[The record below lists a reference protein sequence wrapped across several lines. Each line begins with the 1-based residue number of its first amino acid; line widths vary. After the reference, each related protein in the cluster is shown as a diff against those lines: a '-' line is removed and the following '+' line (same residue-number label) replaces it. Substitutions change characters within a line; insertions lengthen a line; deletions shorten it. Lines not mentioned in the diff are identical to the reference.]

1 MEILTGCLEPSFLIP
16 GTCIQRTCEQ
26 AVFLLWNPPTMT
38 IAREDI
44 QKEVNRIF
52 VENFE
57 IEPDELKEDSNLFDD
72 LGLDSLDAIDML
84 LAMETFI
91 GARLNDDDKER
102 AKQIRTVLDVIDF
115 VEGIASRGA
124 SA

>member
-1 MEILTGCLEPSFLIP
+1 
-16 GTCIQRTCEQ
+16 
-26 AVFLLWNPPTMT
+26 MT
-38 IAREDI
+38 VAREDI
-44 QKEVNRIF
+44 QKEVHRLF

-57 IEPDELKEDSNLFDD
+57 IEPDELKDESNLFDD

-115 VEGIASRGA
+115 VEGIAARGA

>member
-1 MEILTGCLEPSFLIP
+1 MS
-16 GTCIQRTCEQ
+16 
-26 AVFLLWNPPTMT
+26 V
-38 IAREDI
+38 AREDI
-44 QKEVNRIF
+44 QNEVHRLF
-52 VENFE
+52 VEHFE
-57 IEPDELKEDSNLFDD
+57 IEPDELKADSNLFDD

-91 GARLNDDDKER
+91 DARLNDDDKER
-102 AKQIRTVLDVIDF
+102 AKQIRTVLDVVDF

>member
-1 MEILTGCLEPSFLIP
+1 MS
-16 GTCIQRTCEQ
+16 
-26 AVFLLWNPPTMT
+26 

-44 QKEVNRIF
+44 QNEVNRIF

-57 IEPDELKEDSNLFDD
+57 IEPDELKDDSNLFDD

-91 GARLNDDDKER
+91 GTRLNDDDKER
-102 AKQIRTVLDVIDF
+102 AKQIRTVLDVVDF
-115 VEGIASRGA
+115 VEGIASRGV

>member
-1 MEILTGCLEPSFLIP
+1 
-16 GTCIQRTCEQ
+16 
-26 AVFLLWNPPTMT
+26 MT
-38 IAREDI
+38 VAREDI
-44 QKEVNRIF
+44 QTEVRRIF

-57 IEPDELKEDSNLFDD
+57 IESDELRDDSNLFDD

-91 GARLNDDDKER
+91 GARLNDEDKER
-102 AKQIRTVLDVIDF
+102 AKQIRTVLDVVDF
-115 VEGIASRGA
+115 VERLASRGA

>member
-1 MEILTGCLEPSFLIP
+1 
-16 GTCIQRTCEQ
+16 
-26 AVFLLWNPPTMT
+26 MT
-38 IAREDI
+38 VAREDI
-44 QKEVNRIF
+44 QNEVRRIF

-57 IEPDELKEDSNLFDD
+57 IEPDELSDSSNLFDD

-102 AKQIRTVLDVIDF
+102 AKQIRTVLDVVDF
-115 VEGIASRGA
+115 VEGIATRGA